1 MVPPQR
7 VRCEGL
13 RCEGLRL
20 QLRLRLR
27 GNLLIFIF
35 IFILKFMTEKGVDFF
50 FFFFDKGI
58 DKMGILG
65 IFIGLGIRKL
75 GFWLNYFFL
84 FFFYIFIFKK
94 LPRR

>member
-1 MVPPQR
+1 MLGKKKKIKKKTKKVS
-7 VRCEGL
+7 
-13 RCEGLRL
+13 
-20 QLRLRLR
+20 
-27 GNLLIFIF
+27 I
-35 IFILKFMTEKGVDFF
+35 FF
-50 FFFFDKGI
+50 FFFSDKGI

-75 GFWLNYFFL
+75 GFWLKYFFL